1 MSRYDDPDYIGPFMV
16 TTIARET
23 RTAKYPHKCYVCG
36 QAITPTTRY
45 SRIFSIVD
53 GEAQV
58 QKFHGYALGE
68 CVDIRNG
75 RPRR

>member
-1 MSRYDDPDYIGPFMV
+1 MKHDPDYDEWADLTV
-16 TTIARET
+16 IARET

-36 QAITPTTRY
+36 QRIKPTTRY

-68 CVDIRNG
+68 CVDIRTG
-75 RPRR
+75 RPR